1 MPTMLVRCPSCRT
14 LNRAAPERAGQAGRC
29 GECGSSFTVPYPQA
43 PRDLTDASF
52 DHEVGNSPLPVLVEF
67 WAPTCGHC
75 VRMEPVIRELA
86 VELTGRAVVMKLDVS
101 ANGGT
106 AARYDIRGTPAFVLM
121 EGGRERARFFGAM
134 PKDELMR
141 RLSAYI

>member
-1 MPTMLVRCPSCRT
+1 MPTMLVRCASCRT
-14 LNRAAPERAGQAGRC
+14 LNRAASERAGQVGRC
-29 GECGSSFTVPYPQA
+29 GECGSAFTVPHPQA
-43 PRDLTDASF
+43 PRDVTDASF
-52 DHEVGNSPLPVLVEF
+52 QQEVDNSPVPVLVEF
-67 WAPTCGHC
+67 WAPTCGYC

-86 VELTGRAVVMKLDVS
+86 MELTGRAMVAKLDVS
-101 ANGGT
+101 ANRVT

-134 PKDELMR
+134 PKDEFMR